1 MVQKSLTVIIPVYNE
16 YENLKNIYEL
26 YNRLL
31 KSKIEFQVIIV
42 ESGSTDNSKKYLDRF
57 KSYQDILILY
67 EKKRNGWGSA
77 VKFALHKV
85 TKKFFVLF
93 PIDNQYNINEIID
106 YFIKNNISIVTYR
119 NFLDISKYRNFQS
132 TIFKNICK
140 ILFKLDF
147 LDINSLK
154 IIEYKKLF
162 YEKKYINNLSN
173 DWSIDLEFLILIKK
187 KKINFIEKELNVK
200 NREKGQSKVSKIDIF
215 KMIIKLFYLKF
226 FSKI

>member
-16 YENLKNIYEL
+16 YENLNNIYEV

-57 KSYQDILILY
+57 KRYQDILILY

-106 YFIKNNISIVTYR
+106 YFIKNNISVVTYR
-119 NFLDISKYRNFQS
+119 NFLDISAYRTFQS
-132 TIFKNICK
+132 IIFKNICK

-162 YEKKYINNLSN
+162 YKKKYINNLSN

-187 KKINFIEKELNVK
+187 EKINFIERELNVK

-215 KMIIKLFYLKF
+215 KMVIKLFYLKF

>member
-1 MVQKSLTVIIPVYNE
+1 MVQKSLSVIIPVYNE
-16 YENLKNIYEL
+16 YENLNNIYEV
-26 YNRLL
+26 YSRLL

-42 ESGSTDNSKKYLDRF
+42 ESGSSDNSKKYLDRF
-57 KSYQDILILY
+57 KSYQNILILH

-93 PIDNQYNINEIID
+93 PIDNQYSINEIIV

-119 NFLDISKYRNFQS
+119 NFLDISVYRTFQS

-162 YEKKYINNLSN
+162 YKKKYIKNLSN
-173 DWSIDLEFLILIKK
+173 DWSIDLEFLILMKK

-215 KMIIKLFYLKF
+215 KMVIKLFYLKF